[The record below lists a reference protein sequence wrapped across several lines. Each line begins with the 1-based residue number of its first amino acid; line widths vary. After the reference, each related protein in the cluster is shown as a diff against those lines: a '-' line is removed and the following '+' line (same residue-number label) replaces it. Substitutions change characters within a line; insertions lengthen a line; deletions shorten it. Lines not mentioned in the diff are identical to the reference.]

1 MKTDNQKTLHRNHE
15 PGDSK
20 SEKIKKWEKLFVLGL
35 LWLLMTFALYWRLA
49 DIAPGQFYLYFLYP
63 LLSAFLI
70 AGACYDAWYLVTFR
84 IAVGP
89 LKFFLTVFI
98 GIFLLVL
105 TIIAAEKGIEGI
117 KLILL
122 YFIFSIAHAG
132 LAVILY
138 KNAKKARGSS

>member
-1 MKTDNQKTLHRNHE
+1 MKTDNKKTLHRNHE

-20 SEKIKKWEKLFVLGL
+20 PEKITKLEKLFLGL
-35 LWLLMTFALYWRLA
+35 AWLLITLVLYWKLSDLA
-49 DIAPGQFYLYFLYP
+49 PHQFYLYFLYP
-63 LLSAFLI
+63 LISAFLI
-70 AGACYDAWYLVTFR
+70 AGACFDAWYLVTFR

-132 LAVILY
+132 LAVTLY
-138 KNAKKARGSS
+138 KNAKKTHGSS